1 MTFYQ
6 ILWTFFIYSFVGW
19 CCEVAFAACKT
30 GQFVNR
36 GFLFGPL
43 CPIYGFGV
51 VAALLLIEPI
61 REHWLQAYLVAVL
74 VPTVIEYF
82 VGWAA
87 MKLLHTRLWDY
98 SRMPLNVGGHVCL
111 LFSLVWGVGCL
122 AVVYLVQPLVLKLL
136 APLPVPVG
144 WVLLA
149 LFGATALADLI
160 LTAIEAAKIPKRLQA
175 LEEME
180 RGLRRISD
188 GIGAGLSG
196 RTLELWEKGQEKFS
210 TQKWD
215 ELLGTLGSRKQEF
228 LAQRDEMLEKYHA
241 FLEKPSRGYARLL
254 KAFPHLQQT
263 EAHRRLSMGYPSPKD
278 ERDMI
283 LRRQEGNP
291 LLQIRPVLSLGQLTE
306 LQDQAAG
313 VYIQAELVDYVVRL
327 AGATRSHPAILR
339 GASPRA
345 TLSVTAMAK
354 SIAFLN
360 GRDYVIPSDIQTVF
374 CETVAHRLLL
384 EPSAEARGRT
394 ARDILEEILKAA
406 AAPKVS

>member
-1 MTFYQ
+1 MQYAQQIMGEVRKAVVGKDRVLLWSLATILARGHILLEDIPGVGKTTLALAFSRALGLTYGRVQFTPDVLPSDVTGYSVYNKETGSMTYQ
-6 ILWTFFIYSFVGW
+6 PGAVLCNLFLAD
-19 CCEVAFAACKT
+19 EL
-30 GQFVNR
+30 NR
-36 GFLFGPL
+36 
-43 CPIYGFGV
+43 
-51 VAALLLIEPI
+51 ATSRTQSALLEAMEEGQVTVDGQPHPI
-61 REHWLQAYLVAVL
+61 PQ
-74 VPTVIEYF
+74 PFTVI
-82 VGWAA
+82 A
-87 MKLLHTRLWDY
+87 TQ
-98 SRMPLNVGGHVCL
+98 N
-111 LFSLVWGVGCL
+111 
-122 AVVYLVQPLVLKLL
+122 
-136 APLPVPVG
+136 PVG
-144 WVLLA
+144 AAGTQLLPDSQMDR
-149 LFGATALADLI
+149 FTI
-160 LTAIEAAKIPKRLQA
+160 
-175 LEEME
+175 
-180 RGLRRISD
+180 
-188 GIGAGLSG
+188 
-196 RTLELWEKGQEKFS
+196 
-210 TQKWD
+210 
-215 ELLGTLGSRKQEF
+215 
-228 LAQRDEMLEKYHA
+228 
-241 FLEKPSRGYARLL
+241 
-254 KAFPHLQQT
+254 
-263 EAHRRLSMGYPSPKD
+263 RLSMGYPSPKD

>member
-1 MTFYQ
+1 MQYAQQIMGEVRKAVVGKDRVLLWSLATILARGHILLEDIPGVGKTTLALAFSRALGLTYGRVQFTPDVLPSDVTGYSVYNKETGAMTYQ
-6 ILWTFFIYSFVGW
+6 PGAVLCNLFLAD
-19 CCEVAFAACKT
+19 EL
-30 GQFVNR
+30 NR
-36 GFLFGPL
+36 
-43 CPIYGFGV
+43 
-51 VAALLLIEPI
+51 ATSRTQSALLEAMEEGQVTVDGQTHPI
-61 REHWLQAYLVAVL
+61 PQ
-74 VPTVIEYF
+74 PFTVI
-82 VGWAA
+82 A
-87 MKLLHTRLWDY
+87 TQ
-98 SRMPLNVGGHVCL
+98 N
-111 LFSLVWGVGCL
+111 
-122 AVVYLVQPLVLKLL
+122 
-136 APLPVPVG
+136 PVG
-144 WVLLA
+144 AAGTQLLPDSQMDR
-149 LFGATALADLI
+149 FTI
-160 LTAIEAAKIPKRLQA
+160 
-175 LEEME
+175 
-180 RGLRRISD
+180 
-188 GIGAGLSG
+188 
-196 RTLELWEKGQEKFS
+196 
-210 TQKWD
+210 
-215 ELLGTLGSRKQEF
+215 
-228 LAQRDEMLEKYHA
+228 
-241 FLEKPSRGYARLL
+241 
-254 KAFPHLQQT
+254 
-263 EAHRRLSMGYPSPKD
+263 RLSMGYPSPKD

-394 ARDILEEILKAA
+394 ARDILEAA